1 MLIGYIGAVRAL
13 QIERLPRVG
22 EDMEVRI
29 EIVQAVLGMTLA
41 DATVL
46 VDGERIA
53 SAELKIAIAEQ
64 NR

>member
-1 MLIGYIGAVRAL
+1 
-13 QIERLPRVG
+13 
-22 EDMEVRI
+22 MEVRI

-64 NR
+64 NH